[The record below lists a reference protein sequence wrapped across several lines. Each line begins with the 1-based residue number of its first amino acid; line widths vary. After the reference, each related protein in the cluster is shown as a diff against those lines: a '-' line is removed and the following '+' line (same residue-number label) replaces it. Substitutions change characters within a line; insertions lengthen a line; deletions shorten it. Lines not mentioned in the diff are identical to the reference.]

1 MIHKKTLESVSR
13 EMNCGNIAGKK
24 TQANKS
30 LGQRYEEIE
39 PQLPSLPCSWRVI
52 RELNRIQTTIHPY
65 IRNHRI
71 FPQIF
76 PKIFPKFLGRVFRK
90 GLQEMTT
97 GEGTRK
103 RPQEKR
109 YIEIYIY
116 IQEKSFIHLGMIDLF
131 SSFHRKSVDNVQEN
145 VQENDS
151 LGKIRR
157 KSLYKAR
164 FITKSVSFDA

>member
-90 GLQEMTT
+90 GL
-97 GEGTRK
+97 
-103 RPQEKR
+103 
-109 YIEIYIY
+109 
-116 IQEKSFIHLGMIDLF
+116 
-131 SSFHRKSVDNVQEN
+131 
-145 VQENDS
+145 
-151 LGKIRR
+151 
-157 KSLYKAR
+157 
-164 FITKSVSFDA
+164 